1 MLRIKNMDMTGGPL
15 LSSIV
20 RYAFPIML
28 ASLVQTLFNA
38 ADLAVLGSFASTVAV
53 AAVGAT
59 APIVGLL
66 VNSVIGLS
74 NGTNVILSRAIG
86 AGHEQRAKR
95 VVGSTLVLSVSV
107 GLLFAVVG
115 VAAAPWFLQ
124 ITACD
129 PACLADARTY
139 LSMYFLGVPFI
150 MLYNFGAAILRVSG
164 DSQRPLYYMIACG
177 LLNLALN
184 VVLCLLLPQKV
195 VAVAAATVASQLLG
209 SVLVV
214 RRLMRTEGPCRLD
227 LRHISF
233 SLREMLQIV
242 RIGLPSAF
250 NTALYSISNLQIQAA
265 VNSFGPASTAG
276 GAAAAQVE
284 SIVSSFNVA
293 MSASTLAF
301 LGQNLG
307 AGNRER
313 VKKTFVY
320 NLAISFSC
328 GLVLG
333 VGLYL
338 MGAPILDIF
347 VPNDA
352 LAEQTIAFGLV
363 RMRHILAIQCIAS
376 LNGVL
381 VSAVQA
387 FGYPTLPMINSVVT
401 VLLFRVFW
409 MGVVYPALP
418 MGPDPVKNSV
428 NLYACYPWSWSLSLA
443 VNITLFA
450 VIYVR
455 YRRGRVKAV

>member
-1 MLRIKNMDMTGGPL
+1 MLRIKTMDMTRGPL
-15 LSSIV
+15 LSSILL
-20 RYAFPIML
+20 YAFPIML

-38 ADLAVLGSFASTVAV
+38 ADLAVLGNFSSTVAV

-59 APIVGLL
+59 GPIVGLL
-66 VNSVIGLS
+66 VNSIIGLS

-95 VVGSTLVLSVSV
+95 VVGSTLVLAVSV
-107 GLLFAVVG
+107 GVLFAAIG
-115 VAAAPWFLQ
+115 IAASPWFLK

-129 PACLADARTY
+129 PVYMDDARTY
-139 LSMYFLGVPFI
+139 LSMYFLGIPFI

-177 LLNLALN
+177 LLNVGLN
-184 VVLCLLLPQKV
+184 VVLCLVLSQKV
-195 VAVAAATVASQLLG
+195 IAVAAATVASQMLG
-209 SVLVV
+209 SFLVI
-214 RRLMRTEGPCRLD
+214 RRLMHTEGPCRLN
-227 LRHISF
+227 LRRLSF
-233 SLREMLQIV
+233 SLGEMLQIV
-242 RIGLPSAF
+242 KIGLPSAF
-250 NTALYSISNLQIQAA
+250 NSALYSISNLQIQAA

-276 GAAAAQVE
+276 GAASAQIE
-284 SIVSSFNVA
+284 SVA
-293 MSASTLAF
+293 MSFTNAMSAAALAF

-320 NLAISFSC
+320 NLTISFLC

-338 MGAPILDIF
+338 MGVPLLSIF

-363 RMRHILAIQCIAS
+363 RMQYILALYCIAG

-381 VSAVQA
+381 VAAVQA
-387 FGYPTLPMINSVVT
+387 FGYPILPMINSIVT

-418 MGPDPVKNSV
+418 FGPDPVKNSV

-443 VNITLFA
+443 VNITLFT